1 MTNKIYKSLI
11 QINIMIKK
19 LNTTITKQ
27 TDHLTVNFEQA
38 WFQEDIDSLSEQLFT
53 MLAGF
58 KIQEKILG
66 ADRENIRF
74 CWQAHYFILNFD
86 CCSQSCWL
94 EGQDEASS
102 NYLDNL
108 YLELSK

>member
-1 MTNKIYKSLI
+1 
-11 QINIMIKK
+11 MIKK

-27 TDHLTVNFEQA
+27 TEYLTVNCEQA
-38 WFQEDIDSLSEQLFT
+38 WFQEDIESLSEQVFSK
-53 MLAGF
+53 LAQY

-74 CWQAHYFILNFD
+74 SWQDHYFILNFD

-94 EGQDEASS
+94 EGQDEVSS
-102 NYLDNL
+102 KYLETL